1 MRASPYR
8 DAEDPIRFVFI
19 TGHRAAPRFVASW
32 SKDDVTPPSPQ
43 ELTKVELRRAAPD
56 GHPAQGTGV
65 AVTIAVGVAVTIAVG
80 VAVTVTVGVG
90 VAVTVGVGVAVTVG
104 VGVAVTVGVGVGV
117 TVAIGVTV
125 VVGVGVADAVAGAD
139 GAPVEVGDMLGVGVL
154 RAWVAGEVTRPEF
167 APVIWGVQAVTP
179 RAPAASNAMT
189 SGRPSRR
196 SDRPRP
202 RGLGSCH
209 MTIPSLPE

>member
-19 TGHRAAPRFVASW
+19 TGHRAAPRSVASW

-43 ELTKVELRRAAPD
+43 ELTKVKLRRAAPD
-56 GHPAQGTGV
+56 GHPAQG
-65 AVTIAVGVAVTIAVG
+65 AGVAVTIAVG

-90 VAVTVGVGVAVTVG
+90 V
-104 VGVAVTVGVGVGV
+104 GVAVTVGVGVGV
-117 TVAIGVTV
+117 TAAVGVTV
-125 VVGVGVADAVAGAD
+125 VVGVGVAGAD

>member
-56 GHPAQGTGV
+56 GHPAQGAGV

-90 VAVTVGVGVAVTVG
+90 VAVTVGVG
-104 VGVAVTVGVGVGV
+104 VGVGVGV

>member
-19 TGHRAAPRFVASW
+19 TGHRAAPRSVASW

-43 ELTKVELRRAAPD
+43 ELTKVKLRRAAPD
-56 GHPAQGTGV
+56 GHPAQG
-65 AVTIAVGVAVTIAVG
+65 AGVAVTIAVG

-90 VAVTVGVGVAVTVG
+90 VAVTVGVGVGVAVTVTVGVG

-117 TVAIGVTV
+117 TAAVGVTV